1 MTVHQPRSA
10 AAAAGRHRLAVPAC
24 LVAVLTS
31 MLGAM
36 ASDASATDWSTVQL
50 AWRNDPRPASD
61 APLPVDAEAPSRA
74 SRRLQRRTLRRGIV
88 ELDPPAARVDAMIP
102 AALPIRATP
111 AVENAIESSF
121 PLAESSGAAVGPPL
135 IAHRDQ
141 AYGDPVDPRQRFDLF
156 LPDGCTGAGLPLVIW
171 IHGPDWKSGS
181 KDDCPIIWLTDDGYA
196 VASIGYRSSDTAV
209 FPAQLDDCLAAVA
222 AITAEA
228 STWGIDA
235 TRICLAGS
243 GAGGHLAALV
253 AYTQPAGGP
262 THPNSTEEVDAT
274 AVAAVAMI
282 DAPTHL
288 PSLGGQH
295 DRPGSPASRLVG
307 GPLPEFR
314 EVAQRASPLAHVTAD
329 DPPTLIVHG
338 GREATIAAEQSERL
352 DAALTASGVDSTL
365 VLIDAAIS
373 ATTPT
378 RGTPAAVA
386 LVEFLDRT
394 IGAGVTRHD
403 PD

>member
-10 AAAAGRHRLAVPAC
+10 AATAGRHRLDVPAC
-24 LVAVLTS
+24 LVAVLTA
-31 MLGAM
+31 MLSAM
-36 ASDASATDWSTVQL
+36 ASAASGTDWSTVQL

-61 APLPVDAEAPSRA
+61 APLPVDAAAPSRA
-74 SRRLQRRTLRRGIV
+74 SRRLQRRTMRRGIV
-88 ELDPPAARVDAMIP
+88 ELDPPAARVEAVIP
-102 AALPIRATP
+102 ASLPIRATP
-111 AVENAIESSF
+111 AVETAIPPAF
-121 PLAESSGAAVGPPL
+121 PLAESSVASVGPPV

-141 AYGDPVDPRQRFDLF
+141 AYGDDDPRQRFDLF

-181 KDDCPIIWLTDDGYA
+181 KDDCPIIWLADDGYA

-228 STWGIDA
+228 STWGIDP
-235 TRICLAGS
+235 TRICLAGA

-253 AYTQPAGGP
+253 AYTPPAAGP
-262 THPNSTEEVDAT
+262 SQPNSTEEGDTT

-329 DPPTLIVHG
+329 DPPTLIVSG
-338 GREATIAAEQSERL
+338 GREATVAAEQSARL
-352 DAALTASGVDSTL
+352 DAALTASGIDSTL
-365 VLIDAAIS
+365 VLLDAAIS
-373 ATTPT
+373 AATPT
-378 RGTPAAVA
+378 RSTPAAIA

-394 IGAGVTRHD
+394 IGAGVTRPD

>member
-1 MTVHQPRSA
+1 
-10 AAAAGRHRLAVPAC
+10 
-24 LVAVLTS
+24 VAVLTA

-288 PSLGGQH
+288 PSLGGSH
-295 DRPGSPASRLVG
+295 DRAGSPASRLVG

-314 EVAQRASPLAHVTAD
+314 EAAQRASPLLHVSAQA
-329 DPPTLIVHG
+329 PPALIVHG
-338 GREATIAAEQSERL
+338 GRGDGTALDQGDRL
-352 DAALTASGVDSTL
+352 DAALRAAGIESGL
-365 VLIDAAIS
+365 VILDAAAS
-373 ATTPT
+373 DLTPR
-378 RGTPAAVA
+378 RGSPAAGA

-394 IGAGVTRHD
+394 VGTAAGRHED
-403 PD
+403 

>member
-1 MTVHQPRSA
+1 MTVHQSRSA
-10 AAAAGRHRLAVPAC
+10 AAATGRHRFTVPGY
-24 LVAVLTS
+24 LVAVLTA

-36 ASDASATDWSTVQL
+36 ASDASGTNWSTIQL

-61 APLPVDAEAPSRA
+61 APLPVDAETPSRG
-74 SRRLQRRTLRRGIV
+74 SRRLQRRTLRRGGV
-88 ELDPPAARVDAMIP
+88 EPNLPAARIDAVMP
-102 AALPIRATP
+102 TALPIRATP

-121 PLAESSGAAVGPPL
+121 PTAESGVAAGRPPL

-141 AYGDPVDPRQRFDLF
+141 AYGDDDPRQRFDLF
-156 LPDGCTGAGLPLVIW
+156 LPDGCTGPGLPLVIW

-181 KDDCPIIWLTDDGYA
+181 KQDCPVIWLADDGYA

-228 STWGIDA
+228 STWGIDP
-235 TRICLAGS
+235 TRICLAGA

-253 AYTQPAGGP
+253 AYTQPAAGP
-262 THPNSTEEVDAT
+262 SGQNPTEEVDAT
-274 AVAAVAMI
+274 AITAVAMI

-338 GREATIAAEQSERL
+338 GHDATVAAEQSIRL

-365 VLIDAAIS
+365 VLFDTAIS
-373 ATTPT
+373 AATPT

-394 IGAGVTRHD
+394 IGAGVTR
-403 PD
+403 PDSD